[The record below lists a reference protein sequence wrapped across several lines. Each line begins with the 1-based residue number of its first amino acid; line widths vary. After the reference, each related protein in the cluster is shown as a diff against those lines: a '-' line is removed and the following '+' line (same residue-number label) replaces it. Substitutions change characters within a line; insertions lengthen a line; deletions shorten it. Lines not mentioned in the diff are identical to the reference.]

1 MASQRLMLQTMRKR
15 RIQPFMTFNRK
26 FAQDDFKK
34 SSKARFRPLPDI
46 TTIGNEPVNSFASFA
61 VIRN

>member
-1 MASQRLMLQTMRKR
+1 MLQTITKR
-15 RIQPFMTFNRK
+15 RIQPFMTFDLK
-26 FAQDDFKK
+26 FAEDDFKK
-34 SSKARFRPLPDI
+34 SSQARFWPLPDI